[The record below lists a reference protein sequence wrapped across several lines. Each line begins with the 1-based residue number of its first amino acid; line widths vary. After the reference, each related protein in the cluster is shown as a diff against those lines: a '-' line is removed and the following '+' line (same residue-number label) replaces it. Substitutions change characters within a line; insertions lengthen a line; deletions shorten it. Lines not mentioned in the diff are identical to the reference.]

1 MTEFG
6 KKSLLSTITAII
18 CIFLY
23 VAVILFGTGRI
34 IANSNTRQLIAARE
48 FNDIIDLASSA
59 SFLGFMSRP
68 YQDTIQD
75 ALLASETL
83 LGVIITG
90 SNGEFGFERN
100 YGTVINW
107 NGDIPRF
114 RTGFGISSNPFF
126 QSVWI
131 EGQRNSTVQA
141 IYSYID
147 YDFLISVLKDTLIII
162 IGIMTFAIIVLLLE
176 IYSKP
181 DSSLSMKINAAKN
194 YKTDNTAYQNT
205 EQKIVYR
212 EDYSE
217 PEFNEPEI
225 TIEDEGVKEGYPKG
239 LYSPRGIGWESYT
252 KERLDSEL
260 HRCASVEEDLV
271 FIVMDTG
278 KIKLGEG
285 LLRNLIS
292 EIASTFTLRDM
303 IFEKGE
309 SGLSLIVP
317 SLSLEQCI
325 EKAEIFINK
334 IQTSLFDSSDS
345 LPDFSIGMSSRE
357 GRLVE
362 ASRLMFEAN
371 EALAKALSDS
381 ASPIIAFKSD
391 PEKYRNYIRRNNY

>member
-6 KKSLLSTITAII
+6 KKSHISTIIAII

-23 VAVILFGTGRI
+23 AASILFGAGRI
-34 IANSNTRQLIAARE
+34 IANSNTRQVIAARE

-68 YQDTIQD
+68 YQETIQD
-75 ALLASETL
+75 ALISTETL

-90 SNGEFGFERN
+90 SNGEFGFEKN
-100 YGTVINW
+100 YGSVINW
-107 NGDIPRF
+107 NGDVPRF
-114 RTGFGISSNPFF
+114 RTGFGISANPFF

-141 IYSYID
+141 VYSYID
-147 YDFLISVLKDTLIII
+147 YDFLISVLKDTLILI
-162 IGIMTFAIIVLLLE
+162 IGVMTFAIIILLLE

-181 DSSLSMKINAAKN
+181 GSSI
-194 YKTDNTAYQNT
+194 KTVYHKA
-205 EQKIVYR
+205 EQKPVYT
-212 EDYSE
+212 DINSSSDFYDSE
-217 PEFNEPEI
+217 I
-225 TIEDEGVKEGYPKG
+225 IEVDVNKKEGYPKG

-260 HRCASVEEDLV
+260 HRCSSLEEDLV
-271 FIVMDTG
+271 FIVMDSSR
-278 KIKLGEG
+278 IKLGEG

-303 IFEKGE
+303 IFEKGDN
-309 SGLSLIVP
+309 GLSLIVP

-325 EKAEIFINK
+325 EKAEIFLQK
-334 IQTSLFDSSDS
+334 VQTSLFDNSGD
-345 LPDFSIGMSSRE
+345 LLDFFIGMSSRA

-362 ASRLMFEAN
+362 ASRLMFEAD
-371 EALAKALSDS
+371 EALARAQKDTS
-381 ASPIIAFKSD
+381 SPIIAFKSD
-391 PEKYRNYIRRNNY
+391 PEKYRNYIRRNNV